1 MAICRTAVAEG
12 PGWEP
17 VYFIY
22 VSAFANS
29 GMYVWIFMGEH
40 VEVCAV
46 VLQGLRETGA
56 AITLN
61 HSFASLAGAP
71 VEKCFK
77 KQNK

>member
-1 MAICRTAVAEG
+1 MGLICGVSMCSAAFLYYLEENVAICRTAVAEG

-40 VEVCAV
+40 VES
-46 VLQGLRETGA
+46 LRCGPPRVKG
-56 AITLN
+56 N
-61 HSFASLAGAP
+61 RRRHNS
-71 VEKCFK
+71 
-77 KQNK
+77 